1 MAQKLITNSK
11 RDKLL
16 TKSEGLMLRGID
28 SPTEVSELL
37 NISFNTAKTYIALIR
52 ERWSDSSDVDK
63 LQFKRQELIRKTE
76 EIIKE
81 SWELKKSAR
90 NTLEAVGALRTALM
104 AIERLEK
111 LQGLDSL
118 PLPTEKSTETLTF
131 EFAQEIIA
139 LPEEE
144 KQTAFDMIENEIKK
158 RDATI
163 LTKSKAL
170 N

>member
-1 MAQKLITNSK
+1 MAQKLISNSK
-11 RDKLL
+11 RDRLL
-16 TKSEGLMLRGID
+16 TKCEGLMLHGID
-28 SPTEVSELL
+28 SPTDISESLS
-37 NISFNTAKTYIALIR
+37 ISFNTAKTYISLIR
-52 ERWSDSSDVDK
+52 ERWSSSSDVDK

-81 SWELKKSAR
+81 SWELKKTAR

-118 PLPTEKSTETLTF
+118 PLPMEKSAETLTF

-158 RDATI
+158 REV
-163 LTKSKAL
+163 KEKVEF
-170 N
+170 

>member
-1 MAQKLITNSK
+1 M
-11 RDKLL
+11 
-16 TKSEGLMLRGID
+16 
-28 SPTEVSELL
+28 
-37 NISFNTAKTYIALIR
+37 
-52 ERWSDSSDVDK
+52 
-63 LQFKRQELIRKTE
+63 IRKTE

-81 SWELKKSAR
+81 SWELKKTAR

-118 PLPTEKSTETLTF
+118 PLPMEKSAETLTF

-139 LPEEE
+139 LPEED

-158 RDATI
+158 REV
-163 LTKSKAL
+163 KEKVEF
-170 N
+170 

>member
-1 MAQKLITNSK
+1 MAQKLISNSK

-16 TKSEGLMLRGID
+16 TKCEGLMLRGID

-37 NISFNTAKTYIALIR
+37 NISFNTAKAYIGLIW
-52 ERWSDSSDVDK
+52 ERWSSSSDVDK

-118 PLPTEKSTETLTF
+118 PLPIEKSDETLTF

-144 KQTAFDMIENEIKK
+144 KQMAFNMIEKEIKS
-158 RDATI
+158 RGDT
-163 LTKSKAL
+163 
-170 N
+170 

>member
-1 MAQKLITNSK
+1 MAQKLISNSK

-16 TKSEGLMLRGID
+16 TKCEGLMLRGAD
-28 SPTEVSELL
+28 SPTEVSESL

-52 ERWSDSSDVDK
+52 ERWSSSSDVNE

-118 PLPTEKSTETLTF
+118 PLPVEKSAETLTF

-144 KQTAFDMIENEIKK
+144 KQMAFNMIEDEIKK
-158 RDATI
+158 RDY
-163 LTKSKAL
+163 
-170 N
+170 

>member
-16 TKSEGLMLRGID
+16 TKCEGLMLRGID
-28 SPTEVSELL
+28 SPTDIAESL
-37 NISFNTAKTYIALIR
+37 NISFNTAKTYISLIR

-118 PLPTEKSTETLTF
+118 PLPTEKSAETLTF

-144 KQTAFDMIENEIKK
+144 KQMAFNMIEDEINK
-158 RDATI
+158 RTC
-163 LTKSKAL
+163 
-170 N
+170 

>member
-1 MAQKLITNSK
+1 MAQKLISNSK

-16 TKSEGLMLRGID
+16 TKCEGLMLRGID
-28 SPTEVSELL
+28 SPTEVSGSL
-37 NISFNTAKTYIALIR
+37 NISFNTAKTYIGLIR
-52 ERWSDSSDVDK
+52 ERWGSSSDIDK

-90 NTLEAVGALRTALM
+90 NTLEAIGALRTALM

-118 PLPTEKSTETLTF
+118 PLPVEKSAEMLTF

-144 KQTAFDMIENEIKK
+144 KQMAFNMIENEIEK
-158 RDATI
+158 RD
-163 LTKSKAL
+163 K
-170 N
+170 